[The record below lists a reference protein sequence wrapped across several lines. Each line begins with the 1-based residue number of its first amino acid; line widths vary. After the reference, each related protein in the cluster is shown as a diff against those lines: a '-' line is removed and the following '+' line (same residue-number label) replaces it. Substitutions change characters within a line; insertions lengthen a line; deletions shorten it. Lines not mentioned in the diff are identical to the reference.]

1 MPIFKSLDAIPGKF
15 YLFLATIIFAAANA
29 TTSKLMQLG
38 AQQAVNGV
46 NPISLCNVL
55 FVGNACALL
64 LLVGLYRQQLRR
76 SLFAQL
82 NYKDWLVMVLVAILS
97 GALAPALIFAA
108 LDLTSVNNV
117 ILLTRLEPPLALIL
131 AVSVLK
137 ERVNHWVAA
146 GAAVSFA
153 GVIVTVL
160 LQSPIG
166 PMMAAGGF
174 QIGVGDVAAMV
185 GAIAA
190 AVATTIS
197 KASLQRVPLGLFT
210 VFRTALGTIVFFV
223 AAIALYGPEH
233 FEGVGIPLVWQW
245 MLIYGTVIV
254 VGGQLSWFAGL
265 RRGTAAEISLA
276 SSIHPLAGIAAAFAI
291 LGDVPTFGQW
301 IGGGTIAIGIVLTQV
316 GVARQQRQ
324 LDIEKVENLKE
335 ADINMGFKGI

>member
-1 MPIFKSLDAIPGKF
+1 MPISKSLDAIPGKF
-15 YLFLATIIFAAANA
+15 YLFVATIIFAGANA
-29 TTSKLMQLG
+29 ITSKLMQLG
-38 AQQAVNGV
+38 ARQAVDGI

-76 SLFAQL
+76 SLFSQL
-82 NYKDWLVMVLVAILS
+82 SSKDWIVMVLVAILS

-117 ILLTRLEPPLALIL
+117 ILLSRLEPPLALIL
-131 AVSVLK
+131 AISVLK
-137 ERVNHWVAA
+137 ERVNRWVAA

-153 GVIVTVL
+153 GVIITVL
-160 LQSPIG
+160 LQPPTG
-166 PMMAAGGF
+166 PMMATGGL
-174 QIGVGDVAAMV
+174 QIGIGDVAAMV

-210 VFRTALGTIVFFV
+210 VFRTALGTLIFFI
-223 AAIALYGPEH
+223 AAIAIFGAEH
-233 FEGVGIPLVWQW
+233 FEGIGVPLVWQW
-245 MLIYGTVIV
+245 MVIYGAVIV

-265 RRGTAAEISLA
+265 RRGTASEISLA
-276 SSIHPLAGIAAAFAI
+276 NSIHPLAGIAAAFAI

-301 IGGGTIAIGIVLTQV
+301 VGGGTIAVGILLTQM
-316 GVARQQRQ
+316 GVIRQQHPLSQ
-324 LDIEKVENLKE
+324 EKSGSLKE
-335 ADINMGFKGI
+335 ADIDMGFKGI

>member
-1 MPIFKSLDAIPGKF
+1 MPILKSLEAIPGKF
-15 YLFLATIIFAAANA
+15 YLLLATIIFAAANA
-29 TTSKLMQLG
+29 ITSKLMQLG
-38 AQQAVNGV
+38 AQQTVDGI

-64 LLVGLYRQQLRR
+64 LLVGLYRQQLKR
-76 SLFAQL
+76 SLFTQL
-82 NYKDWLVMVLVAILS
+82 SSKDWLVMVLVAILS

-137 ERVNHWVAA
+137 DRVNRWVAA
-146 GAAVSFA
+146 GAAVSFF

-160 LQSPIG
+160 LQSPTG

-174 QIGVGDVAAMV
+174 QIGIGDLAAMV
-185 GAIAA
+185 GAIAT

-210 VFRTALGTIVFFV
+210 VFRTALGTIVFFI
-223 AAIALYGPEH
+223 AAIALYGLEH
-233 FEGVGIPLVWQW
+233 FEGIGVPLVWQW
-245 MLIYGTVIV
+245 MLIYGAVIV
-254 VGGQLSWFAGL
+254 VGGQLSWFTGL
-265 RRGTAAEISLA
+265 QRGTTSEISLA
-276 SSIHPLAGIAAAFAI
+276 NSMHPLAGIAAAFAI

-301 IGGGTIAIGIVLTQV
+301 LGGGTIAIGILLTQV
-316 GVARQQRQ
+316 GVAHQQRQ
-324 LDIEKVENLKE
+324 LDMEKVERLKE
-335 ADINMGFKGI
+335 ADIDMGFKGI